1 MNVGVHVGGLR
12 PLTSRRRRN
21 RSRLHGVADFNSLKR
36 LVVQNTQRYLVNPVG
51 RRLPVV
57 MLETTGRKSGQ
68 PRLTAIGGRLID
80 NQFWLVS
87 EHGEHSDYVRNIK
100 ANPAVRLRIRDQWRT
115 GTAHLLP
122 DDDARARLQQLPRGN
137 SAVVRA
143 VGTELLTLRV
153 DLD

>member
-1 MNVGVHVGGLR
+1 M
-12 PLTSRRRRN
+12 
-21 RSRLHGVADFNSLKR
+21 ADFRTIKR
-36 LVVQNTQRYLVNPVG
+36 RVVQNVQRYVVNPVG
-51 RRLPVV
+51 RRLPFV

-68 PRLTAIGGRLID
+68 PRHTAVGGRLVE
-80 NQFWLVS
+80 NQFWMVS

-100 ANPAVRLRIRDQWRT
+100 ANPAVRLRIHDQWRT

-122 DDDARARLQQLPRGN
+122 DDDAGARLKELPRGN

-143 VGTELLTLRV
+143 AGTELLTIRI